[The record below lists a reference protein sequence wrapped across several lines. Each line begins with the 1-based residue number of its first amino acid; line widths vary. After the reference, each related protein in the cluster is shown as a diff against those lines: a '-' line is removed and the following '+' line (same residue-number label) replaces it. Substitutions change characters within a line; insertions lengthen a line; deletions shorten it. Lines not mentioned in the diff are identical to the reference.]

1 MNSSFSNCFSAFLS
15 NKSFASYSSHRARS
29 AFFTLEEISSR
40 KPVKFCLFFSQQFHF
55 SSLVFLLFAF
65 SFLCLGME
73 RHVSFGSSWY
83 DSCADSLEVQLE
95 QLRFRR
101 QALERREQ
109 IELNR
114 CRNITANHRLSQ
126 PASRE
131 KTDFD
136 QIKRK
141 AMERNEH
148 FLDQFNH
155 LFHRLNL
162 ATYRG
167 HSLPGDTKI
176 AKLKRDYYAY
186 IEKTYPQ
193 WH

>member
-29 AFFTLEEISSR
+29 AFFTLEEISI
-40 KPVKFCLFFSQQFHF
+40 
-55 SSLVFLLFAF
+55 FLLFAF